1 MTETCI
7 FELKHTSFYSKM
19 SHLVYDRIFSPSL
32 PECTDN
38 VTNSVSN
45 FQVLKSF
52 KNFSILFG
60 TKKDLSEK
68 NLRLR
73 SLTNSNNKLLAEI

>member
-1 MTETCI
+1 
-7 FELKHTSFYSKM
+7 M

-45 FQVLKSF
+45 KFSSF
-52 KNFSILFG
+52 KIFFFYFVWDQKRSQREE
-60 TKKDLSEK
+60 SEAQ
-68 NLRLR
+68 RV
-73 SLTNSNNKLLAEI
+73 SLTNSNNKLS

>member
-7 FELKHTSFYSKM
+7 FKLKHTSFYSKM

-45 FQVLKSF
+45 KFSSF
-52 KNFSILFG
+52 KIFFFYFVWDQKRSQREE
-60 TKKDLSEK
+60 SEAQ
-68 NLRLR
+68 RV
-73 SLTNSNNKLLAEI
+73 SLTNSNNKLS